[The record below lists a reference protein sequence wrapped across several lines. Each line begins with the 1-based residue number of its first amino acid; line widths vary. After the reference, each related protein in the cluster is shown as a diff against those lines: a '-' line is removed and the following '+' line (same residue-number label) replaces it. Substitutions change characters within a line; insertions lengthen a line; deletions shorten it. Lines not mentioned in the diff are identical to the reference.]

1 MAGHLFNM
9 VLKEKLQEWLQSI
22 KALITRDLRTKKTV
36 DLSDEAYFKNILNK
50 TFDVGRK
57 LEYLLATGN
66 LVSPTG
72 LDLKQT
78 SGFTIVAEKLN
89 YMRYIA
95 HFRCIHRG
103 QFFTEMRTTAVR
115 KLLPESWGFI
125 CPVHTPDGAPCGL
138 LNHLA
143 QFCDITTT
151 DVRPSSFPSP
161 L

>member
-1 MAGHLFNM
+1 M

-151 DVRPSSFPSP
+151 DVRPSSAPSP
-161 L
+161 PSNPASD